1 MSRSRGMWSLA
12 AAAVIG
18 FFATPPQ
25 LQRNRRTL
33 RPILSI
39 FPRVAMR

>member
-18 FFATPPQ
+18 FFATPPSYSATGAHYGPFC
-25 LQRNRRTL
+25 L
-33 RPILSI
+33 
-39 FPRVAMR
+39 FFHG